1 VTPISQ
7 LSRTGLCA
15 ILGLACALLF
25 GITVCGTQNSPAIEK
40 NLPRIEGIV
49 RDEGGAGVPGAL
61 LRLEPEDPNP
71 GETAAP
77 VATALSDDSGKF
89 VIMAPASGRYILR
102 ATQDGFAPLV
112 VKGIA
117 LELAASRHMDLLL
130 HVQRGGGPIV
140 EPPAEPKAAVPP
152 VQFSDDTK
160 FAIAG
165 VIDRSNLGL
174 HGSDAN
180 VRTSDELAK
189 EAATLKSA
197 APSKGLAASGAGAA
211 HRIAGDAK
219 EKSGDPV
226 GAVKEYEAAVKIDP
240 TEENYFAW
248 GSQLLLHRA
257 GQAAAEVFGQGVQAH
272 PESARLLAGLG
283 ASYYANGQFNEAAAQ
298 MCRAADLNPADAQP
312 YLFLGKMEQA
322 AADPLPC
329 SEEKLA
335 RFVRAQPGNAYAN
348 FYYGVILQKKARNAQ
363 DAAGFASAENY
374 LQKAVTIDPSRGEV
388 YLQLGLLYNA
398 RSQKADAIGA
408 FQKAVAVAPQLSA
421 GHYQLSLAYRRAGNL
436 AKAELEMKKYQ
447 KLRSMEDVQLEKERR
462 DVRQF
467 VTILKDSK
475 DSQP

>member
-1 VTPISQ
+1 
-7 LSRTGLCA
+7 
-15 ILGLACALLF
+15 
-25 GITVCGTQNSPAIEK
+25 
-40 NLPRIEGIV
+40 V

-61 LRLEPEDPNP
+61 LRLEPEDAIS
-71 GETAAP
+71 GEAAAP

-89 VIMAPASGRYILR
+89 MIMVPASGHYILR
-102 ATQDGFAPLV
+102 ATLAGFATLV

-117 LELAASRHMDLLL
+117 LERGDSRHMDLLL
-130 HVQRGGGPIV
+130 HVQRFSGPMGDPPV
-140 EPPAEPKAAVPP
+140 EAKAAVPP

-165 VIDRSNLGL
+165 VTDRSNLGL

-197 APSKGLAASGAGAA
+197 APSKGFGASGDGET

-226 GAVKEYEAAVKIDP
+226 GAVKEYEAAVKNDP
-240 TEENYFAW
+240 SEENYFAW
-248 GSQLLLHRA
+248 GSELLLHRA
-257 GQAAAEVFGQGVQAH
+257 GQAAVEVFGKGAKAH
-272 PESARLLAGLG
+272 AESARLLAGLG
-283 ASYYANGQFNEAAAQ
+283 AAYYANGQFSEAAAQ
-298 MCRAADLNPADAQP
+298 MCRAADLNPAYAQP

-335 RFVRAQPGNAYAN
+335 RFVREQPGNAYAN
-348 FYYGVILQKKARNAQ
+348 FYYGVILQKKVRNAQ
-363 DAAGFASAENY
+363 DAAGFASAESY
-374 LQKAVTIDPSRGEV
+374 LQKAVTIDPSHGEV

-398 RSQKADAIGA
+398 RGLKAAAIGA
-408 FQKAVAVAPQLSA
+408 FQKAVAVAPRLSA
-421 GHYQLSLAYRRAGNL
+421 AHYQLSLAYRRAGNV

-447 KLRSMEDVQLEKERR
+447 KLRSMEDMQLERERR
-462 DVRQF
+462 EVRQF
-467 VTILKDSK
+467 ITILKGAK
-475 DSQP
+475 ASQP